1 MAQSSSHIGIENK
14 IVAIVRK
21 LKTKYPELGRY
32 EMSFHLDRYSTLEEE
47 KRTGEN
53 LAFYD
58 RVLETIEDAR
68 GFRARFTDKS
78 SIDIPIEAIN
88 DYENPNFVEK
98 WGEIIMATRRV

>member
-1 MAQSSSHIGIENK
+1 MAQTASNVGIEQK
-14 IVAIVRK
+14 IVTIVRK
-21 LKTKYPELGRY
+21 LKAKYPELGRY
-32 EMSFHLDRYSTLEEE
+32 EMAFHLDRYSTLEDE

-78 SIDIPIEAIN
+78 TIDIPIEAIE
-88 DYENPNFVEK
+88 DYDNPNFVEK
-98 WGEIIMATRRV
+98 WGAIIMETRRV